1 MGETKEIIKWYL
13 LAYGPTHK
21 KDLRIHLQRVEKQK
35 KKASNIKFK
44 TNDAIDNHLKDLI
57 DCGDIGLNE
66 TDDLYSLTEK
76 AIQSLYVQLEKDQLK
91 NELDDWD
98 FHLQR
103 EREEKE
109 IMKIVVKSLIEL
121 KENGYSKPF

>member
-13 LAYGPTHK
+13 LAYGPTQK
-21 KDLRIHLQRVEKQK
+21 KDLRIHLQLGEKQK
-35 KKASNIKFK
+35 KEASNIKFK
-44 TNDAIDNHLKDLI
+44 TNDAIDIHLKDLI
-57 DCGDIGLNE
+57 GRGEIRLNE

-76 AIQSLYVQLEKDQLK
+76 AIQSLYVQLEKIQLK
-91 NELDDWD
+91 NELDNWD